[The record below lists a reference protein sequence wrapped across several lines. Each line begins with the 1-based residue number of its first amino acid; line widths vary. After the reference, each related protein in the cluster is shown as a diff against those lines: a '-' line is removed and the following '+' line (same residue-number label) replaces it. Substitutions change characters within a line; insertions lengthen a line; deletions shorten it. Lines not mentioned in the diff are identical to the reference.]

1 MPAAH
6 AVTSVPWP
14 TSSWGSIEVSPD
26 AIATIASQA
35 VLHTYG
41 VVGMA
46 PKNKVDGIANR
57 LTRDPRHG
65 VEVLLQDETID
76 INLYIIVEY
85 GTRIS
90 SVAGSVANAVRFQ
103 VEKALGQT
111 IGDVNVHVQ
120 GLRVSGPDA

>member
-1 MPAAH
+1 MSQDSNPL
-6 AVTSVPWP
+6 
-14 TSSWGSIEVSPD
+14 GSIEVSPA

-35 VLHTYG
+35 ALHTYG

-46 PKNKVDGIANR
+46 PKNMVDGIANR

-65 VEVLLQDETID
+65 VEVLLDDGNIG

-90 SVAGSVANAVRFQ
+90 SVAGSVANLVRFQ
-103 VEKALGQT
+103 VEKALGQP

-120 GLRVSGPDA
+120 GLRVSGPEA

>member
-1 MPAAH
+1 MTHETNPL
-6 AVTSVPWP
+6 
-14 TSSWGSIEVSPD
+14 GSIEVSPA

-46 PKNKVDGIANR
+46 PKNKVEGLANR
-57 LTRDPRHG
+57 LTRDPRQG
-65 VEVLLQDETID
+65 VEVLLTDEQID
-76 INLYIIVEY
+76 INLYIVVEY

-90 SVAGSVANAVRFQ
+90 SVAGSVANSVRFQ
-103 VEKALGQT
+103 VEKALGQA

-120 GLRVSGPDA
+120 GLRVSAPDA

>member
-1 MPAAH
+1 MTQDNNPL
-6 AVTSVPWP
+6 
-14 TSSWGSIEVSPD
+14 GNIEVSPV

-35 VLHTYG
+35 VLTTYG

-46 PKNKVDGIANR
+46 AKNLVEGLANR
-57 LTRDPRHG
+57 LTRDPRLG
-65 VEVLLQDETID
+65 GEVLLGKETID

-90 SVAGSVANAVRFQ
+90 SVAASVANAVRFQ
-103 VEKALGQT
+103 VEKALGQP

>member
-1 MPAAH
+1 MSQENNPL
-6 AVTSVPWP
+6 
-14 TSSWGSIEVSPD
+14 GSIEVSPT

-35 VLHTYG
+35 VLRTYG

-46 PKNKVDGIANR
+46 AKNRVDGLTHR
-57 LTRDPRHG
+57 LTRDPRPG
-65 VEVLLQDETID
+65 VEVLLADGRVS

-90 SVAGSVANAVRFQ
+90 SVAASVARGVRFQ
-103 VEKALGQT
+103 VEKALDMA

-120 GLRVSGPDA
+120 GLRVSDTAD

>member
-1 MPAAH
+1 MPSES
-6 AVTSVPWP
+6 TSL
-14 TSSWGSIEVSPD
+14 GRIEISPN

-35 VLHTYG
+35 ALQSYG

-46 PKNKVDGIANR
+46 PRNVVDGLTTI

-65 VEVLLQDETID
+65 VEVLVNGDEIT

-90 SVAGSVANAVRFQ
+90 AVANSIVNLVRFN
-103 VEKALGQT
+103 VEKILGLKV
-111 IGDVNVHVQ
+111 GEVNVHVQ
-120 GLRVSGPDA
+120 GLRVSNTDA

>member
-1 MPAAH
+1 MTQETNPL
-6 AVTSVPWP
+6 
-14 TSSWGSIEVSPD
+14 GSIEVSPA

-46 PKNKVDGIANR
+46 PKNKVEGLTNR
-57 LTRDPRHG
+57 LTRDPRQG
-65 VEVLLQDETID
+65 VEVLLTDEQID

-90 SVAGSVANAVRFQ
+90 SVAGSVANSVRFQ
-103 VEKALGQT
+103 VEKALGQA

-120 GLRVSGPDA
+120 GLRVSATDA